1 MAKRKKSERQK
12 LITSIDPL
20 WSRYIRSK
28 YADNERHAECYT
40 CGKRAHVLD
49 LQAGHF
55 MSRRYHATRYDD
67 DNTRVQCYSCNVGL
81 HGNQYLFSVR
91 LNTEHKSKASD
102 VAARIKNKPPSIDSL
117 KKLRA
122 FLELSLQQLP
132 GDYWIRPPRT
142 AGDSAKDS

>member
-12 LITSIDPL
+12 LIESIDPL

-28 YADNERHAECYT
+28 YADDERNAQCYT

-55 MSRRYHATRYDD
+55 MSRRYHATRYDY

-81 HGNQYLFSVR
+81 HGNQYRFGVR
-91 LNTEHKSKASD
+91 LDEEREGKASS
-102 VAARIKNKPPSIDSL
+102 VAARSKDKPPSIDHL
-117 KKLRA
+117 KQLRA
-122 FLELSLQQLP
+122 VLKLSLQRLP
-132 GDYWIRPPRT
+132 EDYWIRPRGT
-142 AGDSAKDS
+142 AADSPADN

>member
-12 LITSIDPL
+12 LYNSIDPL

-28 YADNERHAECYT
+28 YADDQRHAECYT

-55 MSRRYHATRYDD
+55 MSRRYHATRYDY

-81 HGNQYLFSVR
+81 HGNQYFFSVR
-91 LNTEHKSKASD
+91 LNTEHKSKASA
-102 VAARIKNKPPSIDSL
+102 VAARIKNKPPSIDQL
-117 KKLRA
+117 KQLRA
-122 FLELSLQQLP
+122 ILKLSLQRLP
-132 GDYWIRPPRT
+132 EDYWIRPGGT
-142 AGDSAKDS
+142 AADSAKDN